1 MAQISDTHVGGP
13 ISGSGE
19 RLSLAVSEINSMG
32 LQPDLV
38 LLTGDLTHDGSS
50 DQWSELKHRLA
61 KLNAPWEV
69 IPGNHDGA
77 ISEIAG
83 HRAIDAGPVRLV
95 LVDTS
100 NGGLDQDDA
109 EWLDSEL
116 SSHSNRRVVI
126 AIHHPPFETGIW
138 WMDCVGL
145 VGIEVFEGVV
155 RGHANVEKV
164 LSGHI
169 HRLIQ
174 TNWGSCSLWVCPST
188 YVSVVGDLDPNHD
201 PAESAEG
208 PTFSLHAF
216 TSGGVI
222 SHLIPAGAEAKRQ
235 SIGRHAPD
243 FIESVRKTQAL
254 RPSSYK

>member
-19 RLSLAVSEINSMG
+19 RLSAAIDEINSMG

-50 DQWSELKHRLA
+50 DQWSELKQRLA

-77 ISEIAG
+77 IDEIAG
-83 HRAIDAGPVRLV
+83 HRAIEAGPVRLV

-100 NGGLDQDDA
+100 NGVFDKDDA
-109 EWLDSEL
+109 EWLEFEL
-116 SSHSNRRVVI
+116 SSQPSRRVVI

-145 VGIEVFEGVV
+145 LGIEVFEAVV
-155 RGHANVEKV
+155 RRHANVEKV
-164 LSGHI
+164 LSGHV

-188 YVSVVGDLDPNHD
+188 YVSVVADLDPKHD

-222 SHLIPAGAEAKRQ
+222 SHLIPVGAAAKRQ
-235 SIGRHAPD
+235 SIRQHAPE
-243 FIESVRKTQAL
+243 FIESVRKTQTA
-254 RPSSYK
+254 RYSSYQ